1 MQSSEHTH
9 QPRRGVH
16 QRVNAEPVLHV
27 CSRKKSN
34 VTHTYSWSVWVGVSD
49 SHRLGIINV
58 SEFSCAMRV
67 NVVLLAHEMRG

>member
-1 MQSSEHTH
+1 MY
-9 QPRRGVH
+9 
-16 QRVNAEPVLHV
+16 
-27 CSRKKSN
+27 SRKKSN